1 MKLSEIPYKRITL
14 EEIRAEMKKFISEF
28 ENANSAKEQMEIYKR
43 YNDYSEDISTTFS
56 LLNIR
61 YTLNTADEFYSAEKD
76 YLNEISPYVTQ
87 LAQEFNDKLL
97 ESKYIGEL
105 KTMLP
110 ELIFTKLEYSKK
122 CFNDEILKELEIES
136 KLETEYSQLTACA
149 LIDFEGQKLT
159 LSQLGKYK
167 QSPDRETRIKAF
179 NAAGKWLES
188 VADKIDDI
196 YDKMV
201 KVRTSMAKK
210 LGFENYHE
218 MSIYRM
224 GRIGYGIDDIKTF
237 RKQVKEDL
245 VPIIQKLKREQA
257 QELGIEKITIADDPI
272 VFKHGNPTP
281 IGTPEEI
288 FANGKKMYHEM
299 SAETGKFID
308 FMLEHELFDVLA
320 KKGKAN
326 GGYCTNLP
334 KYKMPFIFANFN
346 GTSGD
351 VDVLTH
357 EAGHAFAAYKA
368 FDLPWE
374 DIQTPG
380 METAEIHSMSME
392 FFAEKWMDL
401 FFGDMAEEYRYM
413 HLSSSLSFIPY
424 GTIVD
429 YFQEIVYTNPDM
441 TPAERTETFKKLTE
455 EFCPNLNADGIA
467 EYEKGK
473 RWQFQLHI
481 FEYPFYY
488 IDYCLA
494 QTMALEFYIMMNK
507 DYKSAWETYL
517 KLVSYAGTLPFPQLV
532 EKCGMKS
539 PLKQGTLK
547 EVAQELEKILS
558 K

>member
-97 ESKYIGEL
+97 ESKYIDAL

-218 MSIYRM
+218 MY
-224 GRIGYGIDDIKTF
+224 T
-237 RKQVKEDL
+237 VW
-245 VPIIQKLKREQA
+245 
-257 QELGIEKITIADDPI
+257 
-272 VFKHGNPTP
+272 
-281 IGTPEEI
+281 
-288 FANGKKMYHEM
+288 
-299 SAETGKFID
+299 AE
-308 FMLEHELFDVLA
+308 
-320 KKGKAN
+320 
-326 GGYCTNLP
+326 
-334 KYKMPFIFANFN
+334 
-346 GTSGD
+346 
-351 VDVLTH
+351 
-357 EAGHAFAAYKA
+357 
-368 FDLPWE
+368 
-374 DIQTPG
+374 
-380 METAEIHSMSME
+380 
-392 FFAEKWMDL
+392 
-401 FFGDMAEEYRYM
+401 
-413 HLSSSLSFIPY
+413 
-424 GTIVD
+424 
-429 YFQEIVYTNPDM
+429 
-441 TPAERTETFKKLTE
+441 
-455 EFCPNLNADGIA
+455 
-467 EYEKGK
+467 
-473 RWQFQLHI
+473 
-481 FEYPFYY
+481 
-488 IDYCLA
+488 
-494 QTMALEFYIMMNK
+494 
-507 DYKSAWETYL
+507 
-517 KLVSYAGTLPFPQLV
+517 
-532 EKCGMKS
+532 
-539 PLKQGTLK
+539 
-547 EVAQELEKILS
+547 
-558 K
+558 

>member
-1 MKLSEIPYKRITL
+1 
-14 EEIRAEMKKFISEF
+14 
-28 ENANSAKEQMEIYKR
+28 
-43 YNDYSEDISTTFS
+43 
-56 LLNIR
+56 
-61 YTLNTADEFYSAEKD
+61 
-76 YLNEISPYVTQ
+76 
-87 LAQEFNDKLL
+87 
-97 ESKYIGEL
+97 
-105 KTMLP
+105 
-110 ELIFTKLEYSKK
+110 
-122 CFNDEILKELEIES
+122 
-136 KLETEYSQLTACA
+136 
-149 LIDFEGQKLT
+149 
-159 LSQLGKYK
+159 
-167 QSPDRETRIKAF
+167 
-179 NAAGKWLES
+179 
-188 VADKIDDI
+188 
-196 YDKMV
+196 
-201 KVRTSMAKK
+201 
-210 LGFENYHE
+210 
-218 MSIYRM
+218 M

-245 VPIIQKLKREQA
+245 VPIIQKLKREQS

-401 FFGDMAEEYRYM
+401 FLDRK
-413 HLSSSLSFIPY
+413 
-424 GTIVD
+424 TV
-429 YFQEIVYTNPDM
+429 V
-441 TPAERTETFKKLTE
+441 
-455 EFCPNLNADGIA
+455 
-467 EYEKGK
+467 
-473 RWQFQLHI
+473 
-481 FEYPFYY
+481 
-488 IDYCLA
+488 
-494 QTMALEFYIMMNK
+494 
-507 DYKSAWETYL
+507 
-517 KLVSYAGTLPFPQLV
+517 
-532 EKCGMKS
+532 
-539 PLKQGTLK
+539 
-547 EVAQELEKILS
+547 
-558 K
+558 

>member
-14 EEIRAEMKKFISEF
+14 NEIREKMEKYIADFKNAKDAEEQLNVYKSYSDYGEEI
-28 ENANSAKEQMEIYKR
+28 
-43 YNDYSEDISTTFS
+43 STMFS

-61 YTLNTADEFYSAEKD
+61 YTLNTADEFYSKEKD
-76 YLNEISPYVTQ
+76 YLNEIMPEVQQ
-87 LAQEFNDKLL
+87 LSQRFSDCLL
-97 ESKYIGEL
+97 ESEFKDEL
-105 KTMLP
+105 KKTLP
-110 ELIFTKLEYSKK
+110 ELIFTKLEYAKK
-122 CFNDEILKELEIES
+122 CFNDEILDELREES
-136 KLETEYSQLTACA
+136 KLETEYSQITACA
-149 LIDFEGQKLT
+149 LIDFDGQKLT

-167 QSPDRETRIKAF
+167 QSPDREVRRAAY
-179 NAAGKWLES
+179 NAQGKWLES
-188 VADKIDDI
+188 VSDKIEGI

-201 KVRTSMAKK
+201 KVRTAMAKK
-210 LGFENYHE
+210 LGFKNYHE
-218 MSIYRM
+218 MSVYRM
-224 GRIGYGIDDIKTF
+224 GRIGYGIDDIRTF
-237 RKQVKEDL
+237 REQVKNDL
-245 VPIIQKLKREQA
+245 VPIINKLKKEQA
-257 QELGIEKITIADDPI
+257 KELGINKVTIIDDPV
-272 VFKHGNPTP
+272 VFKEGNPTP

-288 FANGKKMYHEM
+288 FANGRKMYHEM
-299 SAETGKFID
+299 SKETGEFID
-308 FMLEHELFDVLA
+308 FMLEHELFDVLS

-351 VDVLTH
+351 IDVLTH

-401 FFGDMAEEYRYM
+401 FFGNRAEDYKYM

-429 YFQEIVYTNPDM
+429 YFQELVYENPDM
-441 TPAERTETFKKLTE
+441 TPAERNETFKKLVE
-455 EFCPNLNADGIA
+455 EFCPNLNADEI
-467 EYEKGK
+467 EHYCKGT

-494 QTMALEFYIMMNK
+494 QTMSLEFYVMMNENREK
-507 DYKSAWETYL
+507 AWETYL
-517 KLVSYAGTLPFPQLV
+517 KLVSYAGTLPFPELV

-547 EVAQELEKILS
+547 EIALGLEKILS